1 VRTRRSLRTV
11 SLRACSGASRP
22 FASLRPLGRLRR
34 PGPALRAP
42 EGWHLSER
50 PGRQISEQETW
61 PPRRQRTAE
70 EVDEIYASAIDKIR
84 CWIREKRATLPP
96 GSANRA
102 LLEELRDLPP
112 EKVFDE
118 LLSRSYPNPERVG
131 CPPYQVLMELGT
143 RTRSLDDH
151 WLEHIWHCHPCS
163 TELRTLVRSYAP
175 PDPS

>member
-1 VRTRRSLRTV
+1 VLERVQALRSAPAPWDACGGLDPPSARPRDGIYRSDREDRARNRRREQAMNRRSP
-11 SLRACSGASRP
+11 S
-22 FASLRPLGRLRR
+22 
-34 PGPALRAP
+34 
-42 EGWHLSER
+42 
-50 PGRQISEQETW
+50 
-61 PPRRQRTAE
+61 RQRTAE

-84 CWIREKRATLPP
+84 CWIREKRSTLPP

-102 LLEELRDLPP
+102 LLEELQDLPP

-143 RTRSLDDH
+143 RTRSLDDP
-151 WLEHIWHCHPCS
+151 WFEHIWHCHPCS